1 MNEFHFHILGNRWGL
16 EATNSGV
23 KVFKGDKYI
32 TTIRMDFIEEL
43 QGFLKSVLEKEE
55 E

>member
-1 MNEFHFHILGNRWGL
+1 MNEFYFHILGNRWGL

-32 TTIRMDFIEEL
+32 TTLRKDFIEEL
-43 QGFLKSVLEKEE
+43 YAFLKSILEKQEE
-55 E
+55 